1 VARAA
6 AMADE
11 DSEVKELQAMISK
24 DSSSLR
30 DSPITNSKFQRWS
43 VGEQAREIGNG
54 VRTEVDNWKRQRA
67 QQLEQHKAYGAQL
80 KQQMKDQ
87 IARDRQVVNE
97 HKEKNLEQGKAIKA
111 EVAALKQA
119 KAMSKA
125 QWEMRGR
132 QLAKKDMEQREKIK
146 MVRGEGSKTLNELT
160 AKVKAEEAAL
170 AESIVNK
177 KREILEANR
186 REVAEV
192 KKQTDD
198 HVTDASKKVFYEQ
211 RKSLAEHTRLA
222 EEAWVSERNQKTGD
236 FIAKAKA
243 NKQDAADSRA
253 RAKAIREQIVADR
266 QKEAAKMR
274 KEQTEIKEI
283 LEKTAVM
290 SATGVKGT
298 HDKLYRD
305 KYVSAEAAA
314 RMQQSP
320 YATAIA

>member
-1 VARAA
+1 
-6 AMADE
+6 ML
-11 DSEVKELQAMISK
+11 STGN
-24 DSSSLR
+24 SLR
-30 DSPITNSKFQRWS
+30 ESAITHSKFMRWS
-43 VGEQAREIGNG
+43 LGEGNREVGNG

-67 QQLEQHKAYGAQL
+67 QQLEQHKAYGGQL

-87 IARDRQVVNE
+87 IARDRQVLNE
-97 HKEKNLEQGKAIKA
+97 HKEKNLAQGKAIKA

-119 KAMSKA
+119 KAMAKA
-125 QWEMRGR
+125 QWEMRGKA
-132 QLAKKDMEQREKIK
+132 LAKKDHDQKEKIK
-146 MVRGEGSKTLNELT
+146 MVRGEGSKSLNELT

-177 KREILEANR
+177 KREILEANQ
-186 REVAEV
+186 REVAEI

-198 HVTDASKKVFYEQ
+198 HVTDASKKIFYEQ
-211 RKSLAEHTRLA
+211 RKSLAENTRLA

-243 NKQDAADSRA
+243 NKEEAAATRA
-253 RAKAIREQIVADR
+253 RAKAIREQIVFDR

-283 LEKTAVM
+283 LEKTAMM

-298 HDKLYRD
+298 HDKLYKE
-305 KYVSAEAAA
+305 KYVSAEQAAKMA
-314 RMQQSP
+314 QSP
-320 YATAIA
+320 YASAVA